1 MKTYS
6 KIVVFLFS
14 LVCLSACVSS
24 ESEML
29 KQARSIQEGVL
40 KNALSLDST
49 MTTKLDVWKA
59 SSAEMAQDTTMST
72 DSLKLQSFMVVKDKI
87 DNLSNLQSELA
98 KWKSELKLLPSVQEM
113 VGGGKNPFGEKAKDQ
128 EILIEIKKSGEAL
141 NSLKIKAETAMK

>member
-6 KIVVFLFS
+6 KIAVFLFS

-29 KQARSIQEGVL
+29 RQARSIQEGVL
-40 KNALSLDST
+40 KNAVSLDST
-49 MTTKLDVWKA
+49 MTAKLDVWKA

-87 DNLSNLQSELA
+87 DNLTNLQSELA
-98 KWKSELKLLPSVQEM
+98 KWKSELKLLPSVKEM
-113 VGGGKNPFGEKAKDQ
+113 EGGGKNPFGEKAKDQ